1 MGDLLGWYREGLL
14 TAGILAMSGAL
25 AAQTI
30 DLNVTHLPATLQPGK
45 SAQITLAFERDADV
59 VEKRLVFVVEV
70 RRAEDD
76 SVFRTATFDNVGAGY
91 TASTGSMNFVASIPN
106 DTEAIYFNAYA
117 SPWSLNQWVVEQL
130 ESYPTN
136 GTYTYSWVG
145 NSFGVMNDVYYRDSL
160 IAPKPG
166 NNTTYCSGAAFE
178 VGVFAALNYNAL
190 HGHATIGG
198 MSVAQ
203 MQSFRR
209 VWYGT
214 LSDDPDPQLKLAALA
229 IPKFGIGREITDWDE
244 VQAGDFLQF
253 WRTSGSGHNPIFV
266 SWVTNAS
273 GTKTGIRYWGSQ
285 GSTNGLGYRNESFS
299 GSGGSIDPA
308 RTFFGRLAR
317 PRDGNDIEH
326 ALVIMSTEDNPI
338 PIGVP
343 PEPVMDGMRVY

>member
-1 MGDLLGWYREGLL
+1 MNG
-14 TAGILAMSGAL
+14 ML
-25 AAQTI
+25 AAQVI
-30 DLNVTHLPATLQPGK
+30 DLNVTHLPAMLQPGK
-45 SAQITLAFERDADV
+45 SAQISLAFERDGGV
-59 VEKRLVFVVEV
+59 VEKRLVFLVEL
-70 RRAEDD
+70 RRTEDD
-76 SVFRTATFDNVGAGY
+76 SVFRTMTFDNAGKGY
-91 TASTGSMNFVASIPN
+91 TASSGSMSFVASIPN

-117 SPWSLNQWVVEQL
+117 SPWSLNRWVVEQFR
-130 ESYPTN
+130 SYPTN

-145 NSFGVMNDVYYRDSL
+145 NSFGVMNDVYYRGSL

-190 HGHATIGG
+190 HGHETIGG

-244 VQAGDFLQF
+244 VQEGDFLQF

-266 SWVTNAS
+266 SWLTNAS
-273 GTKTGIRYWGSQ
+273 GTRTGIRYWGSQ
-285 GSTNGLGYRNESFS
+285 GNTNGLGYRNESFS
-299 GSGGSIDPA
+299 GLGGSIDPA
-308 RTFFGRLAR
+308 RTFFGRLAK
-317 PRDGNDIEH
+317 PRDRGDIDF
-326 ALVIMSTEDNPI
+326 ALKTMSTVDNPTI
-338 PIGVP
+338 LVP
-343 PEPVMDGMRVY
+343 PPVKLNGWAVY